1 MPTFSL
7 YLRPR
12 TRRRLW
18 RAVGVALFLTV
29 ASACAPAPAP
39 EGASSQPSGHASL
52 SAVTPDDEAFFT
64 PPDPLPAGEPGDIV
78 RSRPALAGPPTA
90 QGLAEAWQVM
100 YLSTDALG
108 APTTATGMVIVP
120 RGGDPT
126 TMPIVG
132 FGPGT
137 HGPAF
142 RCAPSGMVDEG
153 GFYEQSALND
163 MLRAG
168 YAVALTDYQGYR
180 PEPESSY
187 IVGHAMGPAL
197 LDAVRAAARLDEA
210 GLSADAAVVLRGYS
224 QGGGAALWA
233 GELQPSYAPELDL
246 VAVAGGGVPADLVQV
261 ALPLEG
267 GAGFGFL
274 LTSLVGLDNAYPELR
289 LADYLN
295 DAGRQ
300 AVADLEA
307 DDCTLEL
314 LTDYPGGRIQDVTT
328 TSPVVEPEWLARVV
342 ENRLGSQPIEVPVFQ
357 YHEVG
362 DGLVAF
368 PQADTL
374 HREYCER
381 GVVHTWRTYD
391 TGSESPIVR
400 HVNLVYQ
407 ANVDV
412 NAFIADRLAGTPAG
426 TTC

>member
-1 MPTFSL
+1 MNRVVNKLRLEALPEDEQYAYRAKQGLPAPFVEIRARGEEGLVPWDGEAMGELDQTVIFLAASNVVRRVRPT
-7 YLRPR
+7 
-12 TRRRLW
+12 
-18 RAVGVALFLTV
+18 AVDRIPV
-29 ASACAPAPAP
+29 APAA
-39 EGASSQPSGHASL
+39 H
-52 SAVTPDDEAFFT
+52 
-64 PPDPLPAGEPGDIV
+64 
-78 RSRPALAGPPTA
+78 
-90 QGLAEAWQVM
+90 
-100 YLSTDALG
+100 
-108 APTTATGMVIVP
+108 
-120 RGGDPT
+120 
-126 TMPIVG
+126 
-132 FGPGT
+132 
-137 HGPAF
+137 
-142 RCAPSGMVDEG
+142 
-153 GFYEQSALND
+153 
-163 MLRAG
+163 
-168 YAVALTDYQGYR
+168 YAC
-180 PEPESSY
+180 
-187 IVGHAMGPAL
+187 
-197 LDAVRAAARLDEA
+197 
-210 GLSADAAVVLRGYS
+210 
-224 QGGGAALWA
+224 
-233 GELQPSYAPELDL
+233 
-246 VAVAGGGVPADLVQV
+246 GGVPADLVQV